1 MLILNVRIISS
12 AESLSSCSEHIF
24 GGADHAAPHSL
35 GECHSDVSSGQR
47 LAARPLSL
55 WLIQLTEGV
64 RYQQK
69 TPAVCDVIISWVIDI
84 IQPNISK
91 KSLCLKQSKQLII
104 PSLQYGKSHC
114 FTLFRIR
121 TFSVRKDHNT
131 RREIIVSFEPDI
143 IKDRSEVRASAANRN
158 NIHQIA
164 HAIKRYRL
172 CNINIEKA
180 KFPSEVSAE
189 LFNDAFQFRIYLA

>member
-1 MLILNVRIISS
+1 MHIGIVKTDRVIIDPHICPPSHDYQKQPAIVLILNVRIISS

-35 GECHSDVSSGQR
+35 VECHSDVSSGQR

-69 TPAVCDVIISWVIDI
+69 TPAVCDVITSWIIDI

-104 PSLQYGKSHC
+104 PSLG
-114 FTLFRIR
+114 
-121 TFSVRKDHNT
+121 
-131 RREIIVSFEPDI
+131 
-143 IKDRSEVRASAANRN
+143 
-158 NIHQIA
+158 
-164 HAIKRYRL
+164 
-172 CNINIEKA
+172 
-180 KFPSEVSAE
+180 
-189 LFNDAFQFRIYLA
+189 